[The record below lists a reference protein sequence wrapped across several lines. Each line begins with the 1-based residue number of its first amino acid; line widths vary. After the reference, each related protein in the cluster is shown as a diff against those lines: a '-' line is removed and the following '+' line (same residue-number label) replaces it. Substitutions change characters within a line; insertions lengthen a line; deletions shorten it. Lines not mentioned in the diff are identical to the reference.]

1 MEYTTRQYNP
11 AEDYPLIASWW
22 VSRTGIAPPEDIIPD
37 TSLIAQR
44 NGVDLAATFSY
55 YSVDGS
61 CPAGFLGWTVSNP
74 EASLL
79 GYTHKAVRFVV
90 KAMLNQMREAGVKYA
105 VTTTDVRAVQEAYTH
120 NGFHPGSHAKQL
132 TEYLIRLES

>member
-1 MEYTTRQYNP
+1 MEYTIRQYNP

-90 KAMLNQMREAGVKYA
+90 QEMIKQMRVAGVKYA
-105 VTTTDVRAVQEAYTH
+105 LATTDVSALAEAYQ
-120 NGFHPGSHAKQL
+120 GAGMRPGSRGTL
-132 TEYLIRLES
+132 TDYLVKL